1 MSDMTN
7 EVFKSFEPLKE
18 NRFVINVNEEV
29 NIPEYLFRKF
39 HIENVGEDFIFTTE
53 IYQTVEYTFNP
64 ADLTKITTI
73 VLKFLGPV
81 GDLVG
86 GLHMLVKGSNMEMIG
101 DYGSGELL
109 ITKFR
114 FVVKPEDINLL
125 CQDIKKEENIK
136 IKS

>member
-1 MSDMTN
+1 MSDTTN

-18 NRFVINVNEEV
+18 NRFVINVNKEV

-53 IYQTVEYTFNP
+53 IYQTVQYTFNP

-114 FVVKPEDINLL
+114 FVVKPEEINLL
-125 CQDIKKEENIK
+125 CQDIKKEE
-136 IKS
+136 

>member
-18 NRFVINVNEEV
+18 NRFIINVNEEV

-114 FVVKPEDINLL
+114 FVVKPEEINLL
-125 CQDIKKEENIK
+125 CQDIKKDE
-136 IKS
+136 

>member
-1 MSDMTN
+1 MS
-7 EVFKSFEPLKE
+7 EIFKPFEPVLK
-18 NRFVINVNEEV
+18 NRFIINVNEEV

-64 ADLTKITTI
+64 ADLTKITSI

-86 GLHMLVKGSNMEMIG
+86 GLHMLVKGSNMEIGG
-101 DYGSGELL
+101 DYADDELL
-109 ITKFR
+109 IVKFR
-114 FVVKPEDINLL
+114 FVVKPEEINLL
-125 CQDIKKEENIK
+125 CQDIKKDEDGK
-136 IKS
+136 

>member
-101 DYGSGELL
+101 DYDSGELL

-114 FVVKPEDINLL
+114 FVVKPEEINLL
-125 CQDIKKEENIK
+125 CQDIKKDE
-136 IKS
+136 

>member
-18 NRFVINVNEEV
+18 NRFIINVNKEV

-64 ADLTKITTI
+64 GDLTKITEI
-73 VLKFLGPV
+73 ILKFLGPV

-101 DYGSGELL
+101 DYGGGELL

-114 FVVKPEDINLL
+114 FVVKPEEINLL
-125 CQDIKKEENIK
+125 CQDIKKEEDGK
-136 IKS
+136 

>member
-1 MSDMTN
+1 MS
-7 EVFKSFEPLKE
+7 EIFKPFEPVLK
-18 NRFVINVNEEV
+18 NRFIINVNNEV

-64 ADLTKITTI
+64 ADLTKITSI

-86 GLHMLVKGSNMEMIG
+86 GLHMLVKGSNMEIGG
-101 DYGSGELL
+101 DYGDDGLL
-109 ITKFR
+109 IVKFR
-114 FVVKPEDINLL
+114 FVVKPEEINLL
-125 CQDIKKEENIK
+125 CQDIKKEEDGK
-136 IKS
+136 

>member
-1 MSDMTN
+1 MIHITN
-7 EVFKSFEPLKE
+7 EVFKAFEPLKE
-18 NRFVINVNEEV
+18 NRFIINVNEEV

-53 IYQTVEYTFNP
+53 IYQTVKYTFNP

-86 GLHMLVKGSNMEMIG
+86 GLHMLVKGSNMEIVG

-109 ITKFR
+109 IVKFR
-114 FVVKPEDINLL
+114 FVIKPEEINLL
-125 CQDIKKEENIK
+125 CQDIKKDGDGE
-136 IKS
+136 

>member
-1 MSDMTN
+1 MSDITN
-7 EVFKSFEPLKE
+7 KIFKTIEPLKE

-29 NIPEYLFRKF
+29 NIPEYLFHKY
-39 HIENVGEDFIFTTE
+39 HIENVGGDFIFTTE

-86 GLHMLVKGSNMEMIG
+86 GLHMMVKGSNMTMVG
-101 DYGSGELL
+101 DYGSDELL
-109 ITKFR
+109 NVKFR
-114 FVVKPEDINLL
+114 FVIKPEDINLM
-125 CQDIKKEENIK
+125 CQDIKKEDDGK
-136 IKS
+136 

>member
-1 MSDMTN
+1 MSDITN
-7 EVFKSFEPLKE
+7 NVFKLLEPLKE
-18 NRFVINVNEEV
+18 NRFVINVNGEV

-64 ADLTKITTI
+64 SDLTKITTI

-86 GLHMLVKGSNMEMIG
+86 GLHMLVKGSNMVMVG
-101 DYGSGELL
+101 DYSEGDLL
-109 ITKFR
+109 TVKFI
-114 FVVKPEDINLL
+114 FVIKPEDINLL
-125 CQDIKKEENIK
+125 CGDNKKEDDGK
-136 IKS
+136 

>member
-1 MSDMTN
+1 MS
-7 EVFKSFEPLKE
+7 EIFKPFEPVLK

-64 ADLTKITTI
+64 ADLTKITSI

-86 GLHMLVKGSNMEMIG
+86 GLHMLVKGSNMKIGG
-101 DYGSGELL
+101 DYGDDGLL
-109 ITKFR
+109 IVKFR
-114 FVVKPEDINLL
+114 FVVKPEEINLL
-125 CQDIKKEENIK
+125 CQDIKKDE
-136 IKS
+136 

>member
-1 MSDMTN
+1 MSNITN
-7 EVFKSFEPLKE
+7 NVFKLLEPLKE

-73 VLKFLGPV
+73 ILKFLGPV

-86 GLHMLVKGSNMEMIG
+86 GLHMLVKGFNMDMVG
-101 DYGSGELL
+101 DYGNNELL
-109 ITKFR
+109 IVKFR
-114 FVVKPEDINLL
+114 FVIKPEGINLL
-125 CQDIKKEENIK
+125 CQDIKKEEDAK
-136 IKS
+136 